1 MKLSGIALLFLSLT
15 TIPPPT
21 FAPIPLKC
29 SQRLS
34 NPVIA
39 FQQLGQLKNLSSY
52 TAITAA
58 WADVR
63 LLFTGD
69 GMVPISTELKT
80 ALSSLFWLCT
90 GKNKLLVCVC
100 MRAHMWERKSVC
112 LFVGTHKCGGKSNL
126 LLFSTAIPEVK
137 PTKTATFHLLW
148 ETAKERRGNTDS
160 FLART
165 ITAWMKSSWKY
176 DGVKESLGYPK
187 NPYKE
192 DYTVK

>member
-15 TIPPPT
+15 NHSSPT

-34 NPVIA
+34 NSAIA

-52 TAITAA
+52 TAITTA

-80 ALSSLFWLCT
+80 AVSGLFWLCAS
-90 GKNKLLVCVC
+90 KNKLLVCVC
-100 MRAHMWERKSVC
+100 MHAHMWERECACVSI
-112 LFVGTHKCGGKSNL
+112 CGHTKIWGKSNL
-126 LLFSTAIPEVK
+126 LLFSTVIREVK
-137 PTKTATFHLLW
+137 TTKYATLHLLW
-148 ETAKERRGNTDS
+148 ETAKKRKGNTDS
-160 FLART
+160 FPARA
-165 ITAWMKSSWKY
+165 ITVWMKIIMK
-176 DGVKESLGYPK
+176 
-187 NPYKE
+187 
-192 DYTVK
+192 T